1 MLLSHKEGAF
11 MKKLIAILLAL
22 ILVLSACSNAKPAE
36 KPDNSLPE
44 ESNSEVESS
53 ESEGEE
59 LSEEDYEKAVKELGY
74 TEERLSYFEGL
85 PEEGLS
91 PLAIMDP
98 LKYCKAF
105 GETTWP
111 YGLAYS
117 IGSFYFDPEIYV
129 DHGGPIGCVY
139 IRNNLK
145 DKKIE
150 IVPENVHNFANWGVL
165 DSRNFYFGDMDGIR
179 IYNIDDVSKPYA
191 VWNVPEEQLLNKEW
205 KPIITS
211 AASKDNGEVAVVW
224 VNRPED
230 YDAPFRGK
238 NLDKTYYMITVVDT
252 EGNVVGEYST
262 GIKIKLNQGGM
273 SDVVHPDI
281 VATTKNKVLFKV
293 KNVHYVFDYGKDDPV
308 AEQYIFTEEDVVQ
321 YSNIDFDSEFA
332 ESAVN
337 AVKDYIMENRPEDKE
352 IEGFDIRRAEIDED
366 ATSVEINLNGGI
378 LKGRYDPE
386 DYLNKFFVVRT
397 ITDTEFSDGSTKEKE
412 LKYHVLYDPENK
424 YECGTTLG
432 DSGWK
437 IIGTSKE
444 SFEIPPFDDDRFYL
458 YFEEGKIK

>member
-1 MLLSHKEGAF
+1 
-11 MKKLIAILLAL
+11 MKKLIAILLVL

-36 KPDNSLPE
+36 KPDNSLSE
-44 ESNSEVESS
+44 ESKSNAEFSEDEFAS
-53 ESEGEE
+53 EIKKDEE
-59 LSEEDYEKAVKELGY
+59 FSEEDYEKAVKELGY

-85 PEEGLS
+85 FDEGLS
-91 PLAIMDP
+91 PLAVMDP

-145 DKKIE
+145 DKKVK
-150 IVPENVHNFANWGVL
+150 IVPENVHDFASWGVL
-165 DSRNFYFGDMDGIR
+165 DSRYFYFGDFDGIR

-211 AASKDNGEVAVVW
+211 ASSKNNGEVAVIW

-238 NLDKTYYMITVVDT
+238 NLDKTFYMITVIDT
-252 EGNVVGEYST
+252 EGNAVGEYNT

-293 KNVHYVFDYGKDDPV
+293 KNVHYVFDYGTDNPA

-352 IEGFDIRRAEIDED
+352 IEGFDIRRAEIEED
-366 ATSVEINLNGGI
+366 ATSAEINLTGGI
-378 LKGRYDPE
+378 LKGRYAPE
-386 DYLNKFFVVRT
+386 DYLNGFLVVRT
-397 ITDTEFSDGSTKEKE
+397 ITDTEFSDGSTKEKQ

-424 YECGTTLG
+424 YEGGKPLG
-432 DSGWK
+432 ESGWK

-458 YFEEGKIK
+458 YFEEGK

>member
-1 MLLSHKEGAF
+1 
-11 MKKLIAILLAL
+11 MKKLFVIVLAML
-22 ILVLSACSNAKPAE
+22 MFVLSACSNIEPAE
-36 KPDNSLPE
+36 NPCDFLLE
-44 ESNSEVESS
+44 ESNSEVEST
-53 ESEGEE
+53 ESEDEE
-59 LSEEDYEKAVKELGY
+59 FSEEDYEKAVKELGY

-85 PEEGLS
+85 LEEGLS

-111 YGLAYS
+111 DGLAYS
-117 IGSFYFDPEIYV
+117 LGSFYFDPEIYV

-150 IVPENVHNFANWGVL
+150 IVPEYVHNFANWGVL

-179 IYNIDDVSKPYA
+179 IYNIDDISKPYA

-211 AASKDNGEVAVVW
+211 AASKNNGEVAVIW
-224 VNRPED
+224 VNRTED
-230 YDAPFRGK
+230 YDEPLRGK

-252 EGNVVGEYST
+252 EGNAVGEYNT
-262 GIKIKLNQGGM
+262 KVKIKLNQGGM

-293 KNVHYVFDYGKDDPV
+293 KNVHYVFDYGKDDPIV
-308 AEQYIFTEEDVVQ
+308 EQYIFTEADVVQ

-366 ATSVEINLNGGI
+366 ATSTEINLIGGI

-386 DYLNKFFVVRT
+386 DYLNGFLVVRT
-397 ITDTEFSDGSTKEKE
+397 ITDTEFSDGNTKEKQ
-412 LKYHVLYDPENK
+412 LKYHVLYDTENK
-424 YECGTTLG
+424 YEGGTMLG

-444 SFEIPPFDDDRFYL
+444 SFEIPPFNDDRFYL
-458 YFEEGKIK
+458 YFEEGK